1 MSAISSVSRSFVT
14 SATSSGSIYDKIV
27 SLTSSDKFFK
37 ISPSFLSSISCHIKA
52 LLFGGLDSII
62 SAISYAG
69 KELNNSLDSLYLPL
83 LRIF

>member
-14 SATSSGSIYDKIV
+14 SATSSGSIYDKTV
-27 SLTSSDKFFK
+27 SLTSSDKFLR
-37 ISPSFLSSISCHIKA
+37 ISPSFFSSINCQIKA

-69 KELNNSLDSLYLPL
+69 KELKISLESLY
-83 LRIF
+83 